1 MILLIDSCKPN
12 RSNQK
17 PYIMLKTLLGLAVIG
32 AAATYLY
39 KTEKGAE
46 IRKQAADYADKAL
59 QGLREK
65 YGQMAEAG
73 KDQLAA
79 QTA

>member
-1 MILLIDSCKPN
+1 
-12 RSNQK
+12 
-17 PYIMLKTLLGLAVIG
+17 MLKTLLGLAIVG

-46 IRKQAADYADKAL
+46 LRKQMGDYADKAL

-65 YGQMAEAG
+65 YGQAAG
-73 KDQLAA
+73 VAKDQLAT